1 MTHPSDSV
9 LSDEEIEGR
18 TEALVKDGSLQERVE
33 RFAQDLVA
41 TCRGEV
47 AEQALPKLLHVLE
60 PDRVCRL
67 LTEHIVSALGLTSR
81 PDYCGSGHS
90 LLAVTLRDRLGFSV
104 DSVASWQV
112 ALPEPDGTELESMLK
127 PVQGEGLDIR
137 LCRLGLLGVWILTM
151 RKRPPQSPAS

>member
-81 PDYCGSGHS
+81 PDYSGSGHS
-90 LLAVTLRDRLGFSV
+90 LLAVPLVDRLGSSV
-104 DSVASWQV
+104 DSGDGWRVT
-112 ALPEPDGTELESMLK
+112 LPDGTELAPMLE
-127 PVQGEGLDIR
+127 VVEGEDPRIR
-137 LCRLGLLGVWILTM
+137 LCRLGLLGVWILDM
-151 RKRPPQSPAS
+151 RKRPPQSPPFE

>member
-18 TEALVKDGSLQERVE
+18 TEALVKDGSTQERVE

-47 AEQALPKLLHVLE
+47 AEQALTRLVHVLE

-67 LTEHIVSALGLTSR
+67 LTDNMVKTLNLTSR
-81 PDYCGSGHS
+81 PDYCGSGS
-90 LLAVTLRDRLGFSV
+90 LLAVELERRGFSV
-104 DSVASWQV
+104 DSVAGWQV
-112 ALPEPDGTELESMLK
+112 ALPEPHGTELESMLK
-127 PVQGEGLDIR
+127 PVQGEDAGIR
-137 LCRLGLLGVWILTM
+137 LCRLGLLGVWILDM
-151 RKRPPQSPAS
+151 RGHPFRTSAF

>member
-33 RFAQDLVA
+33 RFALLLA
-41 TCRGEV
+41 ESCSGEV
-47 AEQALPKLLHVLE
+47 AERALAKLLHALE

-67 LTEHIVSALGLTSR
+67 VTEHIMSEVGLTSR
-81 PDYCGSGHS
+81 PDYCGSGHA
-90 LLAVTLRDRLGFSV
+90 LLAIKLARRHFRV
-104 DSVASWQV
+104 DSGDGWQV
-112 ALPEPDGTELESMLK
+112 DLPDGTELAPMLK
-127 PVQGEGLDIR
+127 VAEGEDPRIR

-151 RKRPPQSPAS
+151 RERPPRSPDH